1 MAVGPETLST
11 LPSDFGAQPIDQ
23 ALKTLLRAVL
33 GDRAAYFEL
42 SRRHAELA
50 RWIEED

>member
-1 MAVGPETLST
+1 MAPETLAT
-11 LPSDFGAQPIDQ
+11 LPADFETLSVED

-33 GDRAAYFEL
+33 GDREAYFEL
-42 SRRHAELA
+42 RTRHGELV